1 MKIYKATLKRD
12 NIEVEYTIKA
22 EDKDTAIE
30 KLYKICGQRNLKI
43 KEL

>member
-1 MKIYKATLKRD
+1 MKIYKATFKRD

>member
-12 NIEVEYTIKA
+12 NVEVEYTIKA